1 MVTIYLQN
9 EAPWK
14 LHNFELFNSKY
25 VIMASQEI
33 KKRQDWATQN
43 VQYEEVRFQKT
54 ICIY

>member
-43 VQYEEVRFQKT
+43 VQNGEVRFQKT